1 METPHLTVDG
11 LITNDG
17 FLHVDSRIDL
27 PPGPVHVTIEK
38 PEQPAGRED
47 TWSVLQ
53 SIWAARKARGAVAR
67 TKEEIDTEINEM
79 RDADEER
86 MREIERLH
94 EEARRQRAQRK

>member
-11 LITNDG
+11 LITSDG
-17 FLHVDSRIDL
+17 FLHVDSRINL

-38 PEQPAGRED
+38 PEPPAGRED

-53 SIWAARKARGAVAR
+53 AIWASRKARGAIAR
-67 TKEEIDTEINEM
+67 TKEEIDAAIDEM
-79 RDADEER
+79 RNADEDR

-94 EEARRQRAQRK
+94 EEAHRQREQRH

>member
-1 METPHLTVDG
+1 MEVTHLTVDG
-11 LITNDG
+11 LITSDG
-17 FLHVDSRIDL
+17 FLHVDSRINL

-53 SIWAARKARGAVAR
+53 AIWAARKERGTVAR
-67 TKEEIDTEINEM
+67 TKEEIDAEIDEM
-79 RDADEER
+79 RDADEEP

-94 EEARRQRAQRK
+94 EEAYQQRERQQ